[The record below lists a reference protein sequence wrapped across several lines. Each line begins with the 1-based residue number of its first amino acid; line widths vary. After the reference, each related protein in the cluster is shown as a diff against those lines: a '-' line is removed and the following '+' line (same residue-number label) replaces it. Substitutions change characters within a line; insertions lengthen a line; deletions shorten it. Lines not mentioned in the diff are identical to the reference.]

1 MVDGRWMAN
10 EMVPNDL
17 SFLSRERAE
26 IWAVVWSRDKKLG

>member
-1 MVDGRWMAN
+1 MKLP
-10 EMVPNDL
+10 PNDL